1 MISCII
7 TTRNEAKILPDLL
20 VSLNKQTYTDF
31 EVVLV
36 DNNSSDQTKEIAK
49 KFGARVFNKGPERS
63 VQRNFGAAKTKGE
76 YILILDADMVLESEV
91 LSQLAGLSKNNDI
104 SAAVI
109 PEKSFGEGYWA
120 RCKAYE
126 REFYLGEDSIEA
138 ARFFDKKIF
147 NRFKGYD
154 TSLTGPE
161 DYELPLRMRKA
172 GIKIGR
178 IKGFILHNEKKFS
191 PLKSAKKKFYY
202 ASNARAYL
210 KKHPEMT
217 FSQGNLLFRPVFFR
231 KWKKLVSQPIL
242 AVGMFLM
249 RIIEATGALLG
260 FMAGFFRQG

>member
-7 TTRNEAKILPDLL
+7 TTRNEAETLPDLL
-20 VSLNKQTYTDF
+20 ASLNKQTYTDF

-36 DNNSSDQTKEIAK
+36 DNNSTDVTNKIAK

-63 VQRNFGAAKTKGE
+63 VQRNFGAAKAKGE
-76 YILILDADMVLESEV
+76 YILILDADMVLEFEV
-91 LSQLAGLSKNNDI
+91 LSQLAELSKKNSI

-120 RCKAYE
+120 KCKAFE

-147 NRFKGYD
+147 NKFNGYD

-161 DYELPLRMRKA
+161 DYELPLRMKKG

-191 PLKSAKKKFYY
+191 PLKSARKKFYY
-202 ASNARAYL
+202 ASHARAYL
-210 KKHPEMT
+210 KKHPEMALP
-217 FSQGNLLFRPVFFR
+217 QGNLLFRPVFFR
-231 KWKKLVSQPIL
+231 KWKKLASQPIL

-249 RIIEATGALLG
+249 RTIEATGALFG
-260 FMAGFFRQG
+260 FIAGFFRQA

>member
-7 TTRNEAKILPDLL
+7 TTRNEAKTLPDLR

-76 YILILDADMVLESEV
+76 YILILDADMVLDPNV
-91 LSQLAGLSKNNDI
+91 LRQLAELSLKKDFA
-104 SAAVI
+104 AAVI
-109 PEKSFGEGYWA
+109 PEKSFGKGYWA
-120 RCKAYE
+120 KCKAYE
-126 REFYLGEDSIEA
+126 REFYVGEESIEA
-138 ARFFDKKIF
+138 ARFFDKDTF
-147 NRFKGYD
+147 NKFNGYD

-161 DYELPLRMRKA
+161 DYELPLRMKKR
-172 GIKIGR
+172 GLKIGR
-178 IKGFILHNEKKFS
+178 IKSFILHNEKKFS
-191 PLKSAKKKFYY
+191 PLKSARKKFYY
-202 ASNARAYL
+202 ASHARAYI

-217 FSQGNLLFRPVFFR
+217 FSQGNLLFRHVFFR
-231 KWKKLVSQPIL
+231 KWKKLVSQPNL
-242 AVGMFLM
+242 AAGMFLM
-249 RIIEATGALLG
+249 RIIETTGALLG